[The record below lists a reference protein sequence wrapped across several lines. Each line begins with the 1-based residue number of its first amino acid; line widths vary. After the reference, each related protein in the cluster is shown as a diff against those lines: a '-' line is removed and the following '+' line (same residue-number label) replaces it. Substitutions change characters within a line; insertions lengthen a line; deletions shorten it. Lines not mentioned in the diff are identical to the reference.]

1 MRGAFA
7 TFIVMIAKV
16 TRRNNCYLQRSNPG
30 GEMLNANKLVGFLT
44 TTDYEK
50 ARAFYVGKLGF
61 EFVSL
66 EPQFA
71 LAVRAGANMI
81 RITKSETFKV
91 AQGTVLG
98 WEVDDIRAVVSWL
111 GSRGVETEKYPFVE
125 DKETGI
131 WNSPSG
137 AKWLGSRILMGMF
150 FPSASTYKLSVMQGH
165 FGARSPKDVPAQVLI
180 LHNGRHHLL
189 HIRGVD
195 QENLLRADV
204 VMRSS

>member
-1 MRGAFA
+1 
-7 TFIVMIAKV
+7 
-16 TRRNNCYLQRSNPG
+16 
-30 GEMLNANKLVGFLT
+30 MLTANKLVGFLT

-50 ARAFYVGKLGF
+50 ARAFYEVKLGF

-66 EPQFA
+66 DQFA
-71 LAVRAGANMI
+71 LALRAGANMI
-81 RITKSETFKV
+81 RISKSETFKP

-137 AKWLGSRILMGMF
+137 DSVAWFKDPDGNV
-150 FPSASTYKLSVMQGH
+150 LSL
-165 FGARSPKDVPAQVLI
+165 S
-180 LHNGRHHLL
+180 HH
-189 HIRGVD
+189 V
-195 QENLLRADV
+195 
-204 VMRSS
+204 